1 MTDDVD
7 NPGNGWTP
15 NDEAPVLGDIQRNVV
30 EDNCVDQATV
40 TMALVTSCQRLLDW
54 QQLAYDENMQLQE
67 ENDAAVEDLV
77 KEHATEVDYLRGQ
90 RDGLREQA
98 DRHQQQIN
106 QYLSH
111 IEILEN
117 KYGSETAAVLNTLF
131 GRITGLENTVTAEV
145 ERRMDL
151 DKQITLAETVRDEAK
166 EALTDAE
173 RRNGILARHIRWIE
187 GEHSDALAR
196 GARAEEE
203 RDQFRNRVHDLEKLV
218 QEIQG
223 KGEGQASLSDDNASL
238 FSNDD

>member
-7 NPGNGWTP
+7 NPGNGWTR

-40 TMALVTSCQRLLDW
+40 TMALVTTCQRLLEW
-54 QQLAYDENMQLQE
+54 QQLACDENVQLQE
-67 ENDAAVEDLV
+67 KNDAAVEDLA
-77 KEHATEVDYLRGQ
+77 KEHATEVNYLRGQ

-98 DRHQQQIN
+98 DRHQQQIY

-111 IEILEN
+111 IKILEN

-131 GRITGLENTVTAEV
+131 GRITGLENTLTGEI

-151 DKQITLAETVRDEAK
+151 DKQLTLAETVRDEAK
-166 EALTDAE
+166 EALADAE
-173 RRNGILARHIRWIE
+173 RRKGILTRHIRWIE

-203 RDQFRNRVHDLEKLV
+203 RDQFRNQVHDLEKLV

-223 KGEGQASLSDDNASL
+223 KGEGQASLSDDNALL

>member
-7 NPGNGWTP
+7 NPGQ
-15 NDEAPVLGDIQRNVV
+15 VLGNIQRNVV

-40 TMALVTSCQRLLDW
+40 TMALVTSCQRLLEW
-54 QQLAYDENMQLQE
+54 QQLACDENAQLQE

-77 KEHATEVDYLRGQ
+77 KEHATEVEYLRGQ

-98 DRHQQQIN
+98 DRHQQQIY

-111 IEILEN
+111 IKILEN

-131 GRITGLENTVTAEV
+131 GRITSLENTVTAEV

-151 DKQITLAETVRDEAK
+151 DKQLTLAETMRDEAK
-166 EALTDAE
+166 AALADAE
-173 RRNGILARHIRWIE
+173 KCNGTLTRHIRWIE

-196 GARAEEE
+196 GARVEEE
-203 RDQFRNRVHDLEKLV
+203 RDQFRNRVHDLENLV
-218 QEIQG
+218 QDIQG
-223 KGEGQASLSDDNASL
+223 KGEGQDR
-238 FSNDD
+238 